1 MKKTIITYTSRK
13 TSKVYNFEGTINEG
27 STYVLIDA
35 DGGKH
40 LYSESTLKKNFKKG
54 TKEVEIKG
62 SGCRKNVKGNVEHLE
77 DDEVIMRA
85 FTGMLIGVFKVVSR
99 GDEVIAVEM
108 TNGTRKNFSAETGKE
123 LNCKNPRYA
132 NRIDL

>member
-1 MKKTIITYTSRK
+1 MKKTITVYTSRK
-13 TSKVYNFEGTINEG
+13 TNKVYNFEGTINEG
-27 STYVLIDA
+27 STYVLID
-35 DGGKH
+35 DNGGKH

-54 TKEVEIKG
+54 TKEVEVKG
-62 SGCRKNVKGNVEHLE
+62 HSPRKNVRGNAESLE

-108 TNGTRKNFSAETGKE
+108 ADGTRRNFSAETGKE